1 MANQTQILNVSDEMK
16 FDDNVQTDNVKEQE
30 ENMYSSSSDTTEELC
45 SFRAT
50 DTCGEC
56 LLTIESKGRSVKR
69 INIKKE
75 LFHEYT
81 HKEINI
87 ISYVFGDRY
96 HPAVFHRTGT
106 TDWEYAAP
114 NAFSGVFMRNDL
126 WSAVWF
132 GDWIYSADF
141 PIFFIRDADD
151 VSNGDCH
158 GF

>member
-1 MANQTQILNVSDEMK
+1 
-16 FDDNVQTDNVKEQE
+16 
-30 ENMYSSSSDTTEELC
+30 MYD
-45 SFRAT
+45 
-50 DTCGEC
+50 
-56 LLTIESKGRSVKR
+56 KR

-81 HKEINI
+81 HKEINV
-87 ISYVFGDRY
+87 ISYVFGNWY

-106 TDWEYAAP
+106 ADWEYAAP

-132 GDWIYSADF
+132 GNWICSADF

>member
-1 MANQTQILNVSDEMK
+1 MSVHEDLLN
-16 FDDNVQTDNVKEQE
+16 NG
-30 ENMYSSSSDTTEELC
+30 ENNC
-45 SFRAT
+45 SFTEDEVDIMCSKDAYGA
-50 DTCGEC
+50 CGNG

>member
-1 MANQTQILNVSDEMK
+1 M
-16 FDDNVQTDNVKEQE
+16 F
-30 ENMYSSSSDTTEELC
+30 
-45 SFRAT
+45 
-50 DTCGEC
+50 
-56 LLTIESKGRSVKR
+56 TIESKGRSVKR

-126 WSAVWF
+126 VERRMVWRLDLF
-132 GDWIYSADF
+132 CRFSDLFYSGC
-141 PIFFIRDADD
+141 R
-151 VSNGDCH
+151 
-158 GF
+158 